1 MAVSGPCEVL
11 LVEGDPLLRF
21 TTMELVTDAGLSGHS
36 VGQAIEA
43 LAALAGNAEIG
54 ILVSAIGL
62 PGSLNGLE
70 LVKIVYRRWPHI
82 KIIIISGASNVTPEN
97 LPPGGTF
104 LAKPYL
110 AEAVIACL
118 KSAAS
123 IDRNEA
129 SLTARKQSS

>member
-11 LVEGDPLLRF
+11 LVEGDPFLRF
-21 TTMELVTDAGLSGHS
+21 TAMELVTDAGLSGHA
-36 VGQAIEA
+36 VGQALEA
-43 LAALAGNAEIG
+43 LAALAGNADIG

-70 LVKIVYRRWPHI
+70 LVQIAHRRWPHI
-82 KIIIISGASNVTPEN
+82 KIVIISGAANVISES
-97 LPPGGTF
+97 LPPDATVF
-104 LAKPYL
+104 AKPYL

-123 IDRNEA
+123 IDRSEA
-129 SLTARKQSS
+129 SLTARKQSF

>member
-1 MAVSGPCEVL
+1 
-11 LVEGDPLLRF
+11 
-21 TTMELVTDAGLSGHS
+21 MELVTDAGLSGHS